1 MNSHDQLDLY
11 TLHLLE
17 QVAAHHNITAAANQV
32 GLSQSALSRQI
43 KGAEDRLGIKV
54 FERSTRKLTLTSAG
68 MLLLKETASILPIL
82 QHAVRRVKE
91 EFIAAQSEIRV
102 VLATDLTQ
110 AHILGIFHAHA
121 RCKPEVK
128 VIVAQENETTLS
140 RAIGQG
146 KHDVGIVTRPHIL
159 PQDVL
164 VTHRMKDEYVL
175 LIPASVDSPPSEKR
189 AWKRWAREQSWL
201 LPTSGTG
208 TRFIID
214 QWLVAEA
221 LPITATMEMDD
232 ADLMVQLVSL
242 NMGVALV
249 PRRSYSN
256 FGRKKLLQKC
266 PLPRKLQREWIVIIP
281 KHFPPSGQATRFIEG
296 ILFS

>member
-1 MNSHDQLDLY
+1 MNHHDQLDLY
-11 TLHLLE
+11 TLHLLG
-17 QVAAHHNITAAANQV
+17 QVAIHQNITSAAKQV

-43 KGAEDRLGIKV
+43 QGAEDRLGVKI
-54 FERSTRKLTLTSAG
+54 FERSTRKLMLTSAG
-68 MLLLKETASILPIL
+68 TLLLKETAAILSILE
-82 QHAVRRVKE
+82 HAVRRVKE
-91 EFIAAQSEIRV
+91 EFMAAQSEIRV

-110 AHILGIFHAHA
+110 AHIPGIFHAHA

-128 VIVAQENETTLS
+128 VIVAQEHETTVL
-140 RAIGQG
+140 RAVGQG
-146 KHDVGIVTRPHIL
+146 KHDLGIVTRPHAL
-159 PQDVL
+159 PDDVL

-175 LIPASVDSPPSEKR
+175 LIPASVDPPPSEKR
-189 AWKRWAREQSWL
+189 AWKRWALQQSWL
-201 LPTSGTG
+201 LPSAGTG
-208 TRFIID
+208 TRLLLD
-214 QWLVAEA
+214 QWMAA
-221 LPITATMEMDD
+221 QSLPIQATMEMDD

-266 PLPRKLQREWIVIIP
+266 SLLRKLQREWIVIIS
-281 KHFPPSGQATRFIEG
+281 KHFPPSAQATRFIEG